1 MIRKL
6 VHISGIVLTAV
17 LLFATTGS
25 AQTFDVSGGYAW
37 LHEDELTVPN
47 GWYGA
52 VGFNLN
58 DSFGIFGQ
66 ISRHSKTI
74 NTAGVDVD
82 TNLTIFGGGPRI
94 SGNQRAGVTYFAQ
107 VLLGGAKSEATATS
121 LSSATFKDTNFA
133 LQPAAGVDV
142 KAGGTIGVRL
152 QGGLTLI
159 KAVDDWEKEWVFQIG
174 IVFRGG

>member
-6 VHISGIVLTAV
+6 VHLSGAAAIAL
-17 LLFATTGS
+17 LLFPSTGS

-52 VGFNLN
+52 AGFNLN

-66 ISRHSKTI
+66 VSQHKKTI
-74 NTAGVDVD
+74 NAVGVDVD
-82 TNLTIFGGGPRI
+82 TKLTIFGAGPRI

-107 VLLGGAKSEATATS
+107 VLLGRATS
-121 LSSATFKDTNFA
+121 KATVNGVSGASFSDGNFA
-133 LQPAAGVDV
+133 IQPAAGVDV
-142 KAGGTIGVRL
+142 KAGGTVGVRF
-152 QGGLTLI
+152 QVGETFIRTAGDYQKELTFF
-159 KAVDDWEKEWVFQIG
+159 VG
-174 IVFRGG
+174 IVVRGG